1 MTDRPQTSITATS
14 RETGGGGSGAGS
26 AGVQGPGRAP
36 DASLYLHPQTLAR
49 LKSFELRAKMIV
61 EGVMSGKHR
70 SPYHGFS
77 IEFAQHRAYSPG
89 DDLRHLDWKVY
100 GRTDKLYLKQYQQE
114 TNLDL
119 VCLVDASGSMNF
131 GTRAFK
137 EASGVGVDRSLDGRL
152 EWTKFDHA
160 TALAAAVSYI
170 TLQQNDRVGLGV
182 FGAELLAIINR
193 SSQRGTW
200 RKIVE
205 TLATHPVDQQT
216 DLSRVVDQVLGQLN
230 HRCLI
235 VLISDL
241 LTDPAVVREAFAR
254 IRHRGHD
261 LIVFQMVD
269 DAERT
274 LAINDLAIFEG
285 LEGEEPIKADPDDIR
300 AAYTRAFDE
309 HTTAIRNEATAFGFD
324 HSVVNTHD
332 WLGSPLASFIA
343 RRQSLMR
350 RSRIG

>member
-1 MTDRPQTSITATS
+1 MEGQARSDAIGTP
-14 RETGGGGSGAGS
+14 
-26 AGVQGPGRAP
+26 GPGRGV
-36 DASLYLHPQTLAR
+36 DASLYLHPQTLSR

-61 EGVMSGKHR
+61 EGVMSGRHR

-77 IEFAQHRAYSPG
+77 VEFAQHRPYSPG

-100 GRTDKLYLKQYQQE
+100 GRTDKLHLKQYQQE
-114 TNLDL
+114 TNLDV

-137 EASGVGVDRSLDGRL
+137 EASGVGVEKSVDGRA

-160 TALAAAVSYI
+160 TALAAAISYI
-170 TLQQNDRVGLGV
+170 TIQQNDRVGLGV
-182 FGAELLAIINR
+182 FAGELKAIINR

-205 TLATHPVDQQT
+205 TLATHPVSEPT
-216 DLSRVVDQVLGQLN
+216 DLTRVVDQTLGQLN
-230 HRCLI
+230 NRCLI

-241 LTDPAVVREAFAR
+241 LTDPAVVRESLAR

-261 LIVFQMVD
+261 LILFQMVD
-269 DAERT
+269 EVERT
-274 LAINDLAIFEG
+274 LAIDDLVIFEG
-285 LEGEEPIKADPDDIR
+285 LEGEEPLRADPADIR
-300 AAYTRAFDE
+300 EAYTRAFDD
-309 HTTAIRNEATAFGFD
+309 HIAAIRKEATAFGFD
-324 HSVVNTHD
+324 HTVVSTHD
-332 WLGSPLASFIA
+332 WLGPPLSAFIA
-343 RRQSLMR
+343 RRAALMR

>member
-1 MTDRPQTSITATS
+1 MGEPAGVPGRYSAAMEPAPQTSSVTS
-14 RETGGGGSGAGS
+14 R
-26 AGVQGPGRAP
+26 PGRGV

-61 EGVMSGKHR
+61 EGVMSGRHR

-77 IEFAQHRAYSPG
+77 VEFAQHRPYAPG

-100 GRTDKLYLKQYQQE
+100 GRTDKLHLKQYQQE

-137 EASGVGVDRSLDGRL
+137 EASGVGVDRSLDGRE

-160 TALAAAVSYI
+160 TALAAAISYI

-182 FGAELLAIINR
+182 FATELLAIVNR
-193 SSQRGTW
+193 SSQTGTW

-205 TLATHPVDQQT
+205 TLATHPVDAQT

-241 LTDPAVVREAFAR
+241 LADPAMVRESLAR

-261 LIVFQMVD
+261 LILFQIVD
-269 DAERT
+269 QTDRT
-274 LAINDLAIFEG
+274 LAIDDLVQSEG
-285 LEGEEPIKADPDDIR
+285 LEGEETVRADPADIR
-300 AAYTRAFDE
+300 DAYTRAFDA
-309 HTTAIRNEATAFGFD
+309 HIAAVRKEATAFGFD
-324 HSVVNTHD
+324 HTVVSTHD
-332 WLGSPLASFIA
+332 WLGPPLAAFIS
-343 RRQSLMR
+343 RREALMR
-350 RSRIG
+350 RSRLV

>member
-1 MTDRPQTSITATS
+1 MDPAPTPIPSTSPA
-14 RETGGGGSGAGS
+14 GGPPPVPAR
-26 AGVQGPGRAP
+26 GV

-61 EGVMSGKHR
+61 EGVMSGRHR

-77 IEFAQHRAYSPG
+77 VEFAQHRPYSPG
-89 DDLRHLDWKVY
+89 DDLRHLDWKVF
-100 GRTDKLYLKQYQQE
+100 GRTDKLHLKQYQQE

-137 EASGVGVDRSLDGRL
+137 EASGVGVEKSVDGRS

-160 TALAAAVSYI
+160 TALAAAISYI

-182 FGAELLAIINR
+182 FGAELMAIINR

-205 TLATHPVDQQT
+205 TLAMHPVDQQT

-241 LTDPAVVREAFAR
+241 LTDPDVIRAAFAR

-269 DAERT
+269 QAERT
-274 LAINDLAIFEG
+274 LALDDLVIFDG
-285 LEGEEPIKADPDDIR
+285 LEGEESVRADPADIR
-300 AAYTRAFDE
+300 DAYTEAFDA
-309 HTTAIRNEATAFGFD
+309 HIARIRKEATAFGFD
-324 HSVVNTHD
+324 HSVVSTHD
-332 WLGSPLASFIA
+332 WLGPPLAAFIA
-343 RRQSLMR
+343 RRQALMS

>member
-1 MTDRPQTSITATS
+1 MAERPAGTTPAT
-14 RETGGGGSGAGS
+14 TPVPAPGPASGPAPKG
-26 AGVQGPGRAP
+26 P
-36 DASLYLHPQTLAR
+36 DASLYLHPQTLAK

-61 EGVMSGKHR
+61 EGVMSGRHR

-77 IEFAQHRAYSPG
+77 VEFAQHRPYSPG
-89 DDLRHLDWKVY
+89 DDIRHLDWKVY
-100 GRTDKLYLKQYQQE
+100 GRTDKLHLKQYQQE

-131 GTRAFK
+131 GTRTFK

-160 TALAAAVSYI
+160 TALAAAISYI

-182 FGAELLAIINR
+182 FGPELLAIINR

-205 TLATHPVDQQT
+205 TLATHPVDAPT
-216 DLSRVVDQVLGQLN
+216 DLTRVVDQVLGQLN

-241 LTDPAVVREAFAR
+241 LTDPAVVRESLAR

-261 LIVFQMVD
+261 LIICSRWSTGRAHTRD
-269 DAERT
+269 RRPR
-274 LAINDLAIFEG
+274 DLRGSRGRGPRAG
-285 LEGEEPIKADPDDIR
+285 RPRDIR
-300 AAYTRAFDE
+300 EAYTRRSTRTSPRSARKRPRSTS
-309 HTTAIRNEATAFGFD
+309 TTPWSARTTGWARP
-324 HSVVNTHD
+324 
-332 WLGSPLASFIA
+332 SPPSSPADN
-343 RRQSLMR
+343 
-350 RSRIG
+350 RS